1 MLAATIAT
9 VKNDTMDR
17 AISRVERF
25 VFPVVRLRI
34 RRRCF
39 RERFSD
45 IDNKLFLRL
54 LAAPIAL
61 HLD

>member
-25 VFPVVRLRI
+25 VFPLDRLDL
-34 RRRCF
+34 RRCCV
-39 RERFSD
+39 REFSD
-45 IDNKLFLRL
+45 IGYQKLFLRL
-54 LAAPIAL
+54 IAAPIAL